1 MKQRIFN
8 LGFIGGGLGSIAGNT
23 HYAAATMDGLYKVRT
38 GAFSTHPITNQETAD
53 LWHIDPSYD
62 SWMTMIDKESENI
75 DACVILTPTPTH
87 APIVKELLKRK
98 IPIICEKAF
107 VASLAQADELKALYN
122 PSEHFMQVTYNYT
135 GYPLIRE
142 LRERILNNE
151 LGEIINIRL
160 EMPQESFLRPPVSQ
174 KYPQAW
180 RLKDD
185 YIPTICLDLGVHIQH
200 MASFLTGMDPNRV
213 MGKMDTFSHYGVVD
227 NVDVFMGYPSGAT
240 GHLWM
245 SKTALGHRNGLAVH
259 IYGTKASAHWI
270 QTQPEQLQLHYS
282 NGEKK
287 IVERGGDTLLCGQ
300 KRYNRMTPGHP
311 AGFIEAFANLYVD
324 IAEDFQNFQNNTKTK
339 SPYTFGIEEAYKGLH
354 LFHKVKESHETRQ
367 WVNL

>member
-1 MKQRIFN
+1 MNKHPLN

-23 HYAAATMDGLYKVRT
+23 HYAAATMDGIYRLQT
-38 GAFSTHPITNQETAD
+38 GAFSTDPKTNQETAD
-53 LWHIDPSYD
+53 VWHIDSPYD
-62 SWMTMIDKESENI
+62 SWRTMIDEEI
-75 DACVILTPTPTH
+75 QQLDVCVILTPTPTH

-107 VASLAQADELKALYN
+107 VSSLSEANELKDIYD
-122 PSEHFMQVTYNYT
+122 PSEHFLSVTYNYT

-180 RLKDD
+180 RLRDD

-200 MASFLTGMDPNRV
+200 MASFLTGMDPDRV
-213 MGKMDTFSHYGVVD
+213 MAKMDTFSHYNVVD
-227 NVDVFMGYPSGAT
+227 NVDVFTGYPSGAT

-245 SKTALGHRNGLAVH
+245 SKTAIGHRNGLAVH

-282 NGEKK
+282 SGEKK

-324 IAEDFQNFQNNTKTK
+324 IADDFKNFKHGLVPNN
-339 SPYTFGIEEAYKGLH
+339 PYTFSIEDAYKGLH
-354 LFHKVKESHETRQ
+354 LFHKAKESHENGQ
-367 WVNL
+367 WISL